1 MGNLKLKKH
10 VSEVAKNALG
20 KQYVLGRKEKVSRGA
35 LNIGRY
41 YALDSSLGAEV
52 YVDIL
57 RPHIILIC
65 GKRGYGKSYTM
76 GVFVEE
82 IARLEE
88 EIKNNLGV
96 VVVDTLGIFWPMHFP
111 NMANVEKLSRWDDT
125 PKGVDINLLVPKKFV
140 NEYRSKGIDAHSFS
154 IRTSEL
160 SPFHWC
166 QLFNVKYTDPFGI
179 VLTRA
184 VLKMQSESN
193 RFSIQE
199 LLECIK
205 RDKRSNDAVCGVAEN
220 FLAMAESWGI
230 FDRVGMGVNE
240 IVTRGGIAVLD
251 ISHLSDQTL
260 KVIVTSLVGE
270 KIYEERVQERKIYEL
285 KKMGHD
291 VEENGIPMVWL
302 AIDEAQLFLPDGKN
316 SLSKD
321 VFINKWMRQ
330 GRQPGLSLL
339 LATQRPSSLDQE
351 IMSHC
356 DIILCHRLT
365 SQEDIS
371 ALGKIRP
378 VHMQEGIRE
387 SIKKMGD
394 EKGVALV
401 IDDTSESVHII
412 KIRHR
417 HSWHG
422 GAEPLVIEPQ

>member
-1 MGNLKLKKH
+1 
-10 VSEVAKNALG
+10 
-20 KQYVLGRKEKVSRGA
+20 
-35 LNIGRY
+35 
-41 YALDSSLGAEV
+41 
-52 YVDIL
+52 
-57 RPHIILIC
+57 
-65 GKRGYGKSYTM
+65 
-76 GVFVEE
+76 
-82 IARLEE
+82 
-88 EIKNNLGV
+88 
-96 VVVDTLGIFWPMHFP
+96 
-111 NMANVEKLSRWDDT
+111 
-125 PKGVDINLLVPKKFV
+125 
-140 NEYRSKGIDAHSFS
+140 
-154 IRTSEL
+154 
-160 SPFHWC
+160 
-166 QLFNVKYTDPFGI
+166 
-179 VLTRA
+179 
-184 VLKMQSESN
+184 MQSESN

-220 FLAMAESWGI
+220 FLTMAKSWGI
-230 FDRVGMGVNE
+230 FDRVGLGANE

-270 KIYEERVQERKIYEL
+270 KIYEERVQERKVYEL

-316 SLSKD
+316 NLSKD

-356 DIILCHRLT
+356 DIVLCHRLT

-378 VHMQEGIRE
+378 VNMQDGIKE